1 MHPPEGWSI
10 INLLPSG
17 RSHVCIRRHRR
28 CRGASRDPGSGAG
41 LGQSGP
47 VTFRCDD
54 DQLAVLL
61 LTDCRCDAVGF
72 FNLLAG
78 CKPLYLEQWLSY
90 LQETYRIAKQSCQL
104 ESPAQEDYL
113 AKAGLEHEELNALL
127 GQVYQVAGFN
137 RLQINRY
144 LKNRHN
150 PTTLATR
157 YDQKELER
165 YRQLNDIILTLLKL
179 KHPQ

>member
-1 MHPPEGWSI
+1 MFVFDVTGIAGE
-10 INLLPSG
+10 
-17 RSHVCIRRHRR
+17 RAEIRVQ
-28 CRGASRDPGSGAG
+28 ALDW
-41 LGQSGP
+41 GQSGP
-47 VTFRCDD
+47 VTFSCDD

-61 LTDCRCDAVGF
+61 LTECRCDAVGF

-78 CKPLYLEQWLSY
+78 SKPLYLEQWLAY
-90 LQETYRIAKQSCQL
+90 LQESGHLDKQSCQL
-104 ESPAQEDYL
+104 ESPSQEDYL
-113 AKAGLEHEELNALL
+113 TRAGLDDEELNALL
-127 GQVYQVAGFN
+127 GQVYKVAGFN

-150 PTTLATR
+150 PTMLATR

-179 KHPQ
+179 KRPQ

>member
-1 MHPPEGWSI
+1 MFVFDVTGNAGEKA
-10 INLLPSG
+10 
-17 RSHVCIRRHRR
+17 CIRVQ
-28 CRGASRDPGSGAG
+28 ALDWA
-41 LGQSGP
+41 QAGP
-47 VTFRCDD
+47 VTFQCNDD
-54 DQLAVLL
+54 VLAIVLL
-61 LTDCRCDAVGF
+61 SSCRCDVVGF

-78 CKPLYLEQWLSY
+78 CKPLYVEQWLGY
-90 LQETYRIAKQSCQL
+90 LQESGVIGKWSQQC
-104 ESPAQEDYL
+104 ESPADEHYL
-113 AKAGLEHEELNALL
+113 LRAGLAHDELNALL

-150 PTTLATR
+150 PAMLATR

-179 KHPQ
+179 KQP

>member
-1 MHPPEGWSI
+1 MFVFDITGVEREPAE
-10 INLLPSG
+10 
-17 RSHVCIRRHRR
+17 IRVQ
-28 CRGASRDPGSGAG
+28 ALDW
-41 LGQSGP
+41 GQTGP
-47 VTFRCDD
+47 VTFSCDD
-54 DQLAVLL
+54 DKLAVLL

-78 CKPLYLEQWLSY
+78 SKPLYVEQWLSY
-90 LQETYRIAKQSCQL
+90 LQETGRIARQSSQL
-104 ESPAQEDYL
+104 ESPAQTDYL
-113 AKAGLEHEELNALL
+113 ARAGFEHEELNALL
-127 GQVYQVAGFN
+127 GQIYQVAGFN

-179 KHPQ
+179 KRPQ

>member
-1 MHPPEGWSI
+1 MFVFDVTGAAGE
-10 INLLPSG
+10 
-17 RSHVCIRRHRR
+17 RAEIRVQ
-28 CRGASRDPGSGAG
+28 ALDW
-41 LGQSGP
+41 GQSGP
-47 VTFRCDD
+47 VTFHCDD
-54 DQLAVLL
+54 DRLAVLL

-90 LQETYRIAKQSCQL
+90 LQETGRIAKQSCQL

-113 AKAGLEHEELNALL
+113 AKSGLEHEELNALL

-150 PTTLATR
+150 PTALATR

>member
-1 MHPPEGWSI
+1 MFVFDVTGAAGEKASI
-10 INLLPSG
+10 RVQALDW
-17 RSHVCIRRHRR
+17 
-28 CRGASRDPGSGAG
+28 AQA
-41 LGQSGP
+41 GP
-47 VTFRCDD
+47 VTFQCDD
-54 DQLAVLL
+54 DQLAVVLL
-61 LTDCRCDAVGF
+61 SGCRCDAVGF

-78 CKPLYLEQWLSY
+78 CKPLYIEQWLSY
-90 LQETYRIAKQSCQL
+90 LQESGRIGKWSHQT
-104 ESPAQEDYL
+104 ESPADGDYL
-113 AKAGLEHEELNALL
+113 ARAGLEHDELNTLL

-144 LKNRHN
+144 LKNRNN